1 MAQSHVTSG
10 IANKIN
16 LLNKHKQA
24 LLKQIQDIDQQISI
38 LTQAAYIMG
47 EAEQLPRLRSSVFNQ
62 SIKTLVVQV
71 LKQATQPLSAN
82 EITEQ
87 AVSLDNQPQSNQEPI
102 EITAKPLK
110 ATRNALNFL
119 ISDGVVSK
127 IGLKRGEV
135 KYLWASNQQNLE

>member
-1 MAQSHVTSG
+1 MAESHINSG
-10 IANKIN
+10 IAGRIDKLI
-16 LLNKHKQA
+16 KHKQA
-24 LLKQIQDIDQQISI
+24 LHKQIQEIDQQIHI

-102 EITAKPLK
+102 ESTAKHL
-110 ATRNALNFL
+110 ALNFL
-119 ISDGVVSK
+119 INDGVVNK
-127 IGLKRGEV
+127 IGSKRGEV
-135 KYLWASNQQNLE
+135 KYLWAANQQNLE

>member
-24 LLKQIQDIDQQISI
+24 LLKQIQEIEHQIDI
-38 LTQAAYIMG
+38 LTQAAHIMG
-47 EAEQLPRLRSSVFNQ
+47 EIEHLPKLRNPAFNQ

-82 EITEQ
+82 EIAEQ
-87 AVSLDNQPQSNQEPI
+87 AVVLDNPAQSNQKPI
-102 EITAKPLK
+102 EITAKHLK
-110 ATRNALNFL
+110 ATRNTLNLL
-119 ISDGVVSK
+119 ISEGVVSK
-127 IGLKRGEV
+127 IGSKRGEV
-135 KYLWASNQQNLE
+135 KYLWTANQQNLE